1 MRRVSEHVRAPT
13 QSPDIMKLHS
23 PSRFTSFYESFSDL
37 IFATMAIFVLL
48 MMVFLALVNAP
59 GELEELKD
67 ELEKAEAQ
75 ISEQQESIE
84 QEKEKLQDVEKKLE
98 EMGSAVRARGLEL
111 VVAVD
116 ISGSMRK
123 PLRQLTET
131 LNMISK
137 VLPKLS
143 PEFRI
148 GVVAYAS
155 RQGNPLIV
163 YPLTKIHNLE
173 DDQGRT
179 FEHFQKFMNGLKV
192 RGGPAPVAQALN
204 ASIKMLSQDFEGY
217 QALML
222 LGDVG
227 PFESSTATQDIF
239 NIDSRER
246 AKARATLQAI
256 KQWIQIGQR
265 RTTISVFTAVP
276 PEQAPGLGPFRQY
289 WPAVRRKNAESEKFF
304 RNVAVMSGNPEN
316 FSKNPAAMLA
326 LILTSI
332 VNN

>member
-1 MRRVSEHVRAPT
+1 
-13 QSPDIMKLHS
+13 
-23 PSRFTSFYESFSDL
+23 
-37 IFATMAIFVLL
+37 MAIFVLL

-67 ELEKAEAQ
+67 ELQKADAK
-75 ISEQQESIE
+75 IAEQQESIE
-84 QEKEKLQDVEKKLE
+84 KEKEKLQDVEKKLE
-98 EMGSAVRARGLEL
+98 DMGSAVRARGLEL

-116 ISGSMRK
+116 ISSSMRK

-148 GVVAYAS
+148 GIVAYGG
-155 RQGNPLIV
+155 RRDNPLV
-163 YPLTKIHNLE
+163 VFPLTKIHNLD

-179 FEHFQKFMNGLKV
+179 LNRFQEWMKNL
-192 RGGPAPVAQALN
+192 RISGGAVPVGAAVK
-204 ASIKMLSQDFEGY
+204 ASIKMLSNDFEGY

-227 PFESSTATQDIF
+227 PYESSASINDL
-239 NIDSRER
+239 SSVSARER
-246 AKARATLQAI
+246 AEARSTLRVV
-256 KQWIQIGQR
+256 KQWVDKGKR
-265 RTTISVFTAVP
+265 RTTISVFTAEP
-276 PEQAPGLGPFRQY
+276 PEKAPHLAGVRNY
-289 WPAVRRKNAESEKFF
+289 WPGFGRVKDESEKFF
-304 RNVAVMSGNPEN
+304 KDIVVMAGKPEN
-316 FSKNPAAMLA
+316 FSTNPAAMLA